1 MLISN
6 CGRSKKSLVIFFC
19 TIFTVIV
26 PVAAMA
32 ETDTEKINRLSAE
45 LKSKEDALKAIGRD
59 ASCNDNLT
67 LDLDISADPP
77 PDLLIVQAAVSTYL
91 KLSKEGVE
99 KATKEGVKKET
110 CKALLKK
117 KLETFAKN
125 LNKKITFYE
134 KALLRQLGREFPDIR
149 KKKKAAEDMLL
160 VLGEVLPMAELKG
173 ETITTFE
180 DYPAFSINLYGGI
193 ESQSVDTIT
202 KPDIPRLGLLIY
214 QTNNNEKRIGFH
226 TFGNFMLTGSAEA
239 TEETKAID
247 STDNKAEQILEMNF
261 NVFYAGW
268 KKNLDDKYAL
278 YGPVI
283 SVGALK
289 SAAKNN
295 INMTKKRYIGL
306 RSALNPE
313 TYAEIL
319 YGTTSGLKS
328 KRLEIR
334 LQTPIA
340 RFQNGSRIFVGS
352 IFNIAYN
359 KRVNGEPET
368 ANVYLAWH
376 IPFEK
381 LWNIGSDE

>member
-19 TIFTVIV
+19 TIFTAIV

-32 ETDTEKINRLSAE
+32 ETDTENTRLSAE
-45 LKSKEDALKAIGRD
+45 PKSKKDIPKAIDED
-59 ASCNDNLT
+59 ASCSNILT
-67 LDLDISADPP
+67 LDIDISSDPP
-77 PDLLIVQAAVSTYL
+77 PELSTVQAAVSAYL
-91 KLSKEGVE
+91 KLPEEEVE
-99 KATKEGVKKET
+99 KAT
-110 CKALLKK
+110 CKALFKK

-134 KALLRQLGREFPDIR
+134 KALLRQLGREVPDIR
-149 KKKKAAEDMLL
+149 KKKKEAEAMLL

-214 QTNNNEKRIGFH
+214 QTNNNKKRIGFH

-239 TEETKAID
+239 TEETKAVD

-268 KKNLDDKYAL
+268 QKNLDDKYAL

-359 KRVNGEPET
+359 KRVDGEPET
-368 ANVYLAWH
+368 ASVYLAWH